1 MNSSTHRLRQARF
14 QQERLPARNERA
26 RGHVMRG
33 WGGWLS
39 VILLT
44 AGCGGRSA
52 HTSVD
57 PGDERSGSNDGGT
70 PGSDSGAGGAGAA
83 SDAGA
88 PDMAYQSLI
97 RSGTRRCENEDYCFG
112 LSCYAPPGF
121 APTVCLASCQKRREL
136 RAVRGLLER
145 SSARADLLCALQV
158 ARRLLLRFRLF
169 RFLGRRRAGLLSCA
183 LDRKSRFTRLL
194 SDRRLLAPRTPS
206 VAQCGFEV
214 SSEACSVHR
223 D

>member
-88 PDMAYQSLI
+88 PDMPYQSLI

-121 APTVCLASCQKRREL
+121 APTVCLASCQSD
-136 RAVRGLLER
+136 A
-145 SSARADLLCALQV
+145 
-158 ARRLLLRFRLF
+158 
-169 RFLGRRRAGLLSCA
+169 SCG
-183 LDRKSRFTRLL
+183 
-194 SDRRLLAPRTPS
+194 P
-206 VAQCGFEV
+206 
-214 SSEACSVHR
+214 SEACLSAPELEPACYARCKSPEDCYYGFGCFDFSGEGELVCFPAPWIANR
-223 D
+223 DSLGY